1 MLQLAKQ
8 IHGSVPLQSMKHF
21 CILIPVLDFSGPE
34 STPMKYN
41 EKIILK
47 KIGTEDGEEQRKRTE
62 KIIP

>member
-8 IHGSVPLQSMKHF
+8 IHGSVPLQSVKYF
-21 CILIPVLDFSGPE
+21 CQLCILIPVLDFSGPE

-47 KIGTEDGEEQRKRTE
+47 KIGTADGEE
-62 KIIP
+62 